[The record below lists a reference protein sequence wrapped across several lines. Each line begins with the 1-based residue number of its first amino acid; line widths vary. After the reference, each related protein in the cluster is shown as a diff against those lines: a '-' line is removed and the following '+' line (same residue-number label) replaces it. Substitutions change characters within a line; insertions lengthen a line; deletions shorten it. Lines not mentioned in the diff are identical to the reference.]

1 MALAELDRMASRLE
15 LPKSVR
21 EAAAVNYKKAVEK
34 RLIRGRSIEGLQQ
47 HHFAACRQCGV
58 PRTLDEIGQ
67 ASRTGRKEIGR
78 TYRFMVRELKMK
90 IMPTGSEDY
99 ISRFCSGL
107 GLDAEVEAKAHELIK
122 AAQEK
127 ELTSGRGPTGI
138 AASIIY
144 IASVLCGKRR
154 TQRSSRSC
162 WCNRSYNP

>member
-1 MALAELDRMASRLE
+1 M
-15 LPKSVR
+15 
-21 EAAAVNYKKAVEK
+21 NYKKAVEK
-34 RLIRGRSIEGLQQ
+34 RLIRGRSIEGVAAASLY
-47 HHFAACRQCGV
+47 AACRQCGV

-90 IMPTGSEDY
+90 IMPTGPEDY

-162 WCNRSYNP
+162 WRYRSYNP